1 VLQSI
6 IDGKPAAAPVLM
18 LFVVTI
24 SGGKESPGPDIRIAA

>member
-1 VLQSI
+1 MLQSI
-6 IDGKPAAAPVLM
+6 MTGKPAAWPAFT